1 MNGGTSYAIIR
12 EISSGNFRRESSSTA
27 YLKTMEKKLL
37 MPSMLKPGDTIGI
50 AAPASPFDRN
60 RFNKG
65 VSVLESMGFNI
76 YIPEEI
82 YNVKGYLAGEDY
94 QRAAIINNL
103 FSEKK
108 IKAVFFARGGFGS
121 MKLLPLLDYKTI
133 SKNPKILIGY
143 SDISALLSAIYK
155 KCGLISFHGPML
167 TTLAD
172 APKKTIHAMLSVLT
186 SQSDIKIK
194 PKRAVVLNPGRVSGT
209 LLGGNLSTLC
219 HLTGTPYLP
228 YFKDCILVIEDRG
241 EALYRIDRM
250 LTHMKLAGYFK
261 GLAGLALGSFTE
273 CGQVKEI
280 YKLIQDLFKEY
291 DIPVLAGLEAGHGK
305 ENITIPFGLKADLD
319 TDSKM
324 LSIKWQ

>member
-1 MNGGTSYAIIR
+1 M
-12 EISSGNFRRESSSTA
+12 
-27 YLKTMEKKLL
+27 
-37 MPSMLKPGDTIGI
+37 
-50 AAPASPFDRN
+50 
-60 RFNKG
+60 
-65 VSVLESMGFNI
+65 
-76 YIPEEI
+76 
-82 YNVKGYLAGEDY
+82 AGEDY